1 MGAEGVD
8 PLTFERLSPSRFIS
22 FSFPNPHSSL
32 QIPYGDV
39 LRVAVVD
46 SPSFIPT
53 SSPPAIAAILVPHG
67 REDDWIFSTA
77 AGNFQ
82 LLLSFASPNLSLS
95 RLVLIGDLP
104 SPSASMLRPF
114 ARPHPDNYSTSLNYF
129 KETLVP
135 LLIALCPK
143 AAFCKGVPSVPFL
156 SYEDDVIR
164 CTPVEKLVGPIVGEM
179 LVEDV
184 EIDASIAAR
193 DIRRRL
199 RFKRMPNL
207 VQSQVRLLPN
217 PLKRASFARILDH

>member
-53 SSPPAIAAILVPHG
+53 SSPPAMAAILVPHG

-104 SPSASMLRPF
+104 QPVGLHAASLRPPPSRQLLYLVKLLQRNP
-114 ARPHPDNYSTSLNYF
+114 RPSSHRP
-129 KETLVP
+129 VP
-135 LLIALCPK
+135 
-143 AAFCKGVPSVPFL
+143 
-156 SYEDDVIR
+156 
-164 CTPVEKLVGPIVGEM
+164 
-179 LVEDV
+179 
-184 EIDASIAAR
+184 
-193 DIRRRL
+193 
-199 RFKRMPNL
+199 
-207 VQSQVRLLPN
+207 
-217 PLKRASFARILDH
+217 